1 VRITNRVMNNNLLL
15 NLNRG
20 LTRLDRINNQ
30 LGSKKQINVPS
41 DDPVKAG
48 IILRTSTSIREADQY
63 IRNIGSAESWLDAA
77 DIVMKDVI
85 SVIHR
90 AKELGLYGASSHL
103 DETAR
108 KALADEVSQLHGNVL
123 QLANSTHGGR
133 YIFSGQY
140 TQTKTFELAEIITD
154 PGDPD
159 YDERF
164 DPSSAEYDP
173 NAIRDVVF
181 LSELVDADGTTLYD
195 EDAMSINFEIGVGV
209 TMPVNMRGQELFEPI
224 FDALKQLYDELSAP
238 SPNPTSKVLGNL
250 DAALDNVLQQVSE
263 LGGKQNRVGLAKE
276 RMLDLQ
282 LNLTQILSEEQDLDY
297 AEAIM
302 ELKME
307 EFAYRTA
314 LSVGARIIQPSLVD
328 FLR

>member
-1 VRITNRVMNNNLLL
+1 MNNNLLL

-48 IILRTSTSIREADQY
+48 IILRTSSSIRETDQY
-63 IRNIGSAESWLDAA
+63 LRNIGSAESWLDSS
-77 DIVMKDVI
+77 DIVMKDVLA
-85 SVIHR
+85 VLHR
-90 AKELGLYGASSHL
+90 AKELAVNGSSSHL
-103 DETAR
+103 DNTAR
-108 KALADEVSQLHGNVL
+108 QALADEVSQLHSNLV

-133 YIFSGQY
+133 YLFAGQRTDTEPFQGGDVSDTAIAPVIYHGGQGDELELNFAIGVGVELDVNMDARELFVGSDGDGGIFGALRDLY
-140 TQTKTFELAEIITD
+140 DDLVKTNGDD
-154 PGDPD
+154 PGDPV
-159 YDERF
+159 
-164 DPSSAEYDP
+164 SG
-173 NAIRDVVF
+173 DV
-181 LSELVDADGTTLYD
+181 LQDLDLA
-195 EDAMSINFEIGVGV
+195 
-209 TMPVNMRGQELFEPI
+209 
-224 FDALKQLYDELSAP
+224 
-238 SPNPTSKVLGNL
+238 L
-250 DAALDNVLQQVSE
+250 DAVLQGVSK
-263 LGGKQNRVGLAKE
+263 LGGKQNRVELAKE
-276 RMLDLQ
+276 RLLDLQ
-282 LNLTQILSEEQDLDY
+282 LNLTKILSEEQDLDY

>member
-1 VRITNRVMNNNLLL
+1 MRITNRVMNNNLLL

-108 KALADEVSQLHGNVL
+108 KALADEIGQLHDNVL
-123 QLANSTHGGR
+123 QLANTTHGGR
-133 YIFSGQY
+133 YIFAGQY
-140 TQTKTFELAEIITD
+140 TQHKPFEK
-154 PGDPD
+154 GDPSESGLPD
-159 YDERF
+159 IEFLSNMKD
-164 DPSSAEYDP
+164 AEEAPITVNP
-173 NAIRDVVF
+173 NA
-181 LSELVDADGTTLYD
+181 
-195 EDAMSINFEIGVGV
+195 MSLNFEIGVGV
-209 TMPVNMRGQELFEPI
+209 KMSVNMRGQELFKPI
-224 FDALKQLYDELSAP
+224 FGALQQLYVELSAP
-238 SPNPTSKVLGNL
+238 SPNPSSTVLSEL
-250 DAALDNVLQQVSE
+250 DDALDNVLQQVSE

>member
-108 KALADEVSQLHGNVL
+108 KALADEIGQLHDNVL
-123 QLANSTHGGR
+123 QLANTTHGGR
-133 YIFSGQY
+133 YIFAGQY
-140 TQTKTFELAEIITD
+140 TQHKPFEK
-154 PGDPD
+154 GDPSESGLPD
-159 YDERF
+159 IEFLSNMKD
-164 DPSSAEYDP
+164 AEEAPITVNP
-173 NAIRDVVF
+173 NA
-181 LSELVDADGTTLYD
+181 
-195 EDAMSINFEIGVGV
+195 MSLNFEIGVGV
-209 TMPVNMRGQELFEPI
+209 KMSVNMRGQELFKPI
-224 FDALKQLYDELSAP
+224 FGALQQLYVELSAP
-238 SPNPTSKVLGNL
+238 SPNPSSTVLSEL
-250 DAALDNVLQQVSE
+250 DDALDNVLQQVSE